1 MKLKPSIVA
10 YWFLAGVVLG
20 ISVSQF
26 ASATGSAFLA
36 SSSSLSITLGVI
48 WIVIYFLT
56 WPIMRYRLK
65 VEKQVK
71 PQPRRPNPFYAFRL
85 LVLSRAITLTG
96 GGFLGWHL
104 GHMIW
109 LFSFSVAPA
118 GLVAPTLFGLGVSAL
133 MLLGGV
139 AAEYNCRLPK
149 DPDGES
155 A

>member
-10 YWFLAGVVLG
+10 YWFLAGAVLG

-48 WIVIYFLT
+48 GIVIYFLT

-65 VEKQVK
+65 VEKQVQ
-71 PQPRRPNPFYAFRL
+71 PQPKRPNPFYAFRL

-104 GHMIW
+104 GQMIW

>member
-48 WIVIYFLT
+48 GIVIYFLT

-65 VEKQVK
+65 IEKQVH
-71 PQPRRPNPFYAFRL
+71 PQPKRPNPFYAFRL

-96 GGFLGWHL
+96 GGFIGWHL
-104 GHMIW
+104 GQLIW
-109 LFSFSVAPA
+109 LVSFSVAPA
-118 GLVAPTLFGLGVSAL
+118 GLLTPTLVGLAGSAL
-133 MLLGGV
+133 MLLGGL
-139 AAEYNCRLPK
+139 ASEYNCRLPK

>member
-10 YWFLAGVVLG
+10 YWFLAGAVLG

-26 ASATGSAFLA
+26 ASVTGSAFLA
-36 SSSSLSITLGVI
+36 TSSSLSITLGAI
-48 WIVIYFLT
+48 GIVIYFLT
-56 WPIMRYRLK
+56 WPILRYRLK
-65 VEKQVK
+65 IEKQVH
-71 PQPRRPNPFYAFRL
+71 PQPKRPNPFYAFRL

-104 GHMIW
+104 GQIIW

-118 GLVAPTLFGLGVSAL
+118 GLVAPTLFGLGGSAL
-133 MLLGGV
+133 MLLGGL